1 MGYSYG
7 RRWTEDKV
15 EEEINRVKNILGI
28 DRRPRNREVSVVTG
42 SSSLNNKISKS
53 GGFRA
58 WAKRLNLNVKN
69 SETSIGHKYE
79 FEIKEILE
87 KLGYQVQKMTTK
99 HPYDLLINDNVKI
112 DVKVSRCCNN
122 NGFKFYSFN
131 LERKYHNCDIF
142 ICVTLDDNELID
154 KILVIPSK
162 YLMDRKQLSIGM
174 SSSYDKFNKCFDY
187 IDKYIYF
194 YDSI

>member
-7 RRWTEDKV
+7 RRWTEDEA
-15 EEEINRVKNILGI
+15 EEEINSVKNILGI
-28 DRRPRNREVSVVTG
+28 DRMPTSSEISLVTG

-87 KLGYQVQKMTTK
+87 KLDYQVQKMTTK

-162 YLMDRKQLSIGM
+162 YLMDRKQLSI
-174 SSSYDKFNKCFDY
+174 
-187 IDKYIYF
+187 
-194 YDSI
+194 